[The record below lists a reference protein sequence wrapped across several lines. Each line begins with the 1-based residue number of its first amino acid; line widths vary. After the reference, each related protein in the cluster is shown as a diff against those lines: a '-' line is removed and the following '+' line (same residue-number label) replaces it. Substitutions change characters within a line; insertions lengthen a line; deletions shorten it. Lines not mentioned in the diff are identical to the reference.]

1 MISVSCSSSRPAR
14 GARQP
19 PTSAQAASPR
29 PAGRALRCRGAGG
42 AGAASRCGGDGRG
55 ENGKGGAGRPRGEGK
70 GEGGRTFEEDGGL
83 DGLFDA
89 LLGRVVLG
97 DDLLGDLLAQRRRRR
112 LRRHL
117 RAGIPAA
124 VSPRR
129 PRPTPGDEGERRP
142 RNSMLFPSGAGR
154 PPPGWRPLP
163 PPMSPALG
171 PAGAGGPSGP
181 ALPARPRPRRRH
193 VKQAVD
199 DGREIAWGSSSQSP
213 TTPPPVGGPRPAAG
227 RAARPVRASVRA
239 ALPAPAGP
247 GAVSPARPP
256 TARPRGTHRGASPGP
271 VVLGRP
277 LDLHLRGLL
286 GRVHRRRRAPSAAA
300 RAGGGAEERGRAPPS
315 ARRPGARGPSER
327 GASAL
332 GMQDQ
337 PAPQPPPPRR
347 APGPDRGGEGRGG
360 RGRAGGPGAGGSP
373 GVAHRG
379 NLSAGRRGPG
389 AGAAGG

>member
-1 MISVSCSSSRPAR
+1 MAFLMRSLAASSLGMTFLGIFSLSVADDVSADTCAR
-14 GARQP
+14 G
-19 PTSAQAASPR
+19 SPR
-29 PAGRALRCRGAGG
+29 PSAP
-42 AGAASRCGGDGRG
+42 AAPAPRQAMKEKGGRG
-55 ENGKGGAGRPRGEGK
+55 TACC
-70 GEGGRTFEEDGGL
+70 
-83 DGLFDA
+83 
-89 LLGRVVLG
+89 
-97 DDLLGDLLAQRRRRR
+97 
-112 LRRHL
+112 
-117 RAGIPAA
+117 
-124 VSPRR
+124 SPRVR
-129 PRPTPGDEGERRP
+129 DV
-142 RNSMLFPSGAGR
+142 

-213 TTPPPVGGPRPAAG
+213 TTPPPVGGPQPAAG

>member
-1 MISVSCSSSRPAR
+1 MAFLMRSLAASSLGMTFLGIFSLSVADDVSADTCAR
-14 GARQP
+14 G
-19 PTSAQAASPR
+19 SPR
-29 PAGRALRCRGAGG
+29 PSAPAAPAPRQAMKEKGGRGTACCSPRVRDVPRPGGGPFPRRCRPPSDLREPVDPPAPPF
-42 AGAASRCGGDGRG
+42 
-55 ENGKGGAGRPRGEGK
+55 RP
-70 GEGGRTFEEDGGL
+70 
-83 DGLFDA
+83 A
-89 LLGRVVLG
+89 
-97 DDLLGDLLAQRRRRR
+97 
-112 LRRHL
+112 
-117 RAGIPAA
+117 PA
-124 VSPRR
+124 PRR
-129 PRPTPGDEGERRP
+129 
-142 RNSMLFPSGAGR
+142 
-154 PPPGWRPLP
+154 
-163 PPMSPALG
+163 
-171 PAGAGGPSGP
+171 
-181 ALPARPRPRRRH
+181 RRRH